1 MAKNGFSMSNRVA
14 VESVSAAK
22 TLTAD
27 DCGKLIVATAT
38 GSAAYQITLPTVAS
52 AEAGWNCEVVV
63 VSGTVAKDLTVT
75 QGSDGTNIHLVAITA
90 TSGALEEV
98 GFLDAETFTFPS
110 ESLSTGDRIK
120 VRTDGSRW
128 YAESYTNGL
137 PTGSFVL

>member
-38 GSAAYQITLPTVAS
+38 GYAAYQITLPTVAS

-63 VSGTVAKDLTVT
+63 VSGAVAKDLTVS
-75 QGSDGTNIHLVAITA
+75 QGSDGTDIHLIGINAV
-90 TSGALEEV
+90 SGALVDEV
-98 GFLDAETFTFPS
+98 SFADVASVTFPS
-110 ESLSTGDRIK
+110 ESLSNGDRIK

-128 YAESYTNGL
+128 YAESFSNAAVETA
-137 PTGSFVL
+137 